1 VVWNP
6 TVAVTVV
13 NRATG
18 EPIAEPGE
26 VGVEEPLPRRVD
38 RLAAM
43 RSPATLIPT
52 IPEPA
57 RVVLRNGVWAYGRAT
72 SALRPLPDFLVLGAQ
87 KAGTTALYAYLRRH
101 PQVTG
106 PSWKEVSF
114 FDRHWA
120 RGESWYRGNFPNLA
134 RTRGKLV
141 GEASPSYVFHPLA
154 PRRVKELVPNARL
167 IALVRNPV
175 DRALSHYNHEV
186 ALGREPL
193 SFEDALDAE
202 DERLRGEAERMTADP
217 RYFSREWW
225 GHTYKAR
232 GRYAEQLE
240 HWLAVF
246 PREQLLVVSSDD
258 LGAEPERTHAQVLE
272 FLRAPAHRL
281 DSYPRVY
288 ERQYDPMRPETRE
301 QLAAEF
307 EEPNRRLYELL
318 GRDLGW
324 R

>member
-1 VVWNP
+1 
-6 TVAVTVV
+6 
-13 NRATG
+13 
-18 EPIAEPGE
+18 
-26 VGVEEPLPRRVD
+26 
-38 RLAAM
+38 M

-57 RVVLRNGVWAYGRAT
+57 RVVLRNGVWAYGWVT
-72 SALRPLPDFLVLGAQ
+72 SPFRPLPDFLVLGAQ
-87 KAGTTALYAYLRRH
+87 KAGTTALYEYLRRH
-101 PQVTG
+101 PQISG

-120 RGESWYRGNFPNLA
+120 RGESWYRGNFPNVA
-134 RTRGKLV
+134 RTRGKHV
-141 GEASPSYVFHPLA
+141 GEASPSYVFHTLA
-154 PRRVKELVPNARL
+154 PVRVQEVVPEARL
-167 IALVRNPV
+167 IVLVRNPV
-175 DRALSHYNHEV
+175 DRALSQYNHEV

-193 SFEDALDAE
+193 PFEEALDAE
-202 DERLRGEAERMTADP
+202 EERLCGEQERMAADP

-225 GHTYKAR
+225 SHTYKAR

-240 HWLAVF
+240 RWLAVF
-246 PREQLLVVSSDD
+246 PREQLFVLPSDD
-258 LGAEPERTHAQVLE
+258 LGSDPARAHAQVLE
-272 FLRAPAHRL
+272 FLGASPQRL

-288 ERQYDPMRPETRE
+288 EREYEPMKPETRE
-301 QLAAEF
+301 RLAAEF

>member
-1 VVWNP
+1 
-6 TVAVTVV
+6 
-13 NRATG
+13 
-18 EPIAEPGE
+18 
-26 VGVEEPLPRRVD
+26 
-38 RLAAM
+38 M

-57 RVVLRNGVWAYGRAT
+57 RVVLRNGVWAYGWVT
-72 SALRPLPDFLVLGAQ
+72 SPFRPLPDFLVLGAQ
-87 KAGTTALYAYLRRH
+87 KAGTTALYEYLRRH
-101 PQVTG
+101 PQISG

-120 RGESWYRGNFPNLA
+120 RGESWYRGNFPNVA
-134 RTRGKLV
+134 RTRGKHV

-154 PRRVKELVPNARL
+154 PQRVEEVVPEARL
-167 IALVRNPV
+167 IVLVRNPV
-175 DRALSHYNHEV
+175 DRALSQYNHEV

-193 SFEDALDAE
+193 PFEEALDAE
-202 DERLRGEAERMTADP
+202 EERLRGEQERMAADP

-225 GHTYKAR
+225 SHTYKAR

-240 HWLAVF
+240 RWLAVF
-246 PREQLLVVSSDD
+246 PREQLLVLPSDD
-258 LGAEPERTHAQVLE
+258 LGSDPARAHAQVLE
-272 FLRAPAHRL
+272 FLGASPQRL

-288 ERQYDPMRPETRE
+288 EREYEPMKPETRE
-301 QLAAEF
+301 RLAAEF

>member
-1 VVWNP
+1 
-6 TVAVTVV
+6 
-13 NRATG
+13 
-18 EPIAEPGE
+18 
-26 VGVEEPLPRRVD
+26 
-38 RLAAM
+38 M

-57 RVVLRNGVWAYGRAT
+57 RVVLRNGVWAYGWIT
-72 SALRPLPDFLVLGAQ
+72 SPFRPLPNFLVLGAQ
-87 KAGTTALYAYLRRH
+87 KAGTTALYEYLRRH
-101 PQVTG
+101 PQITG

-120 RGESWYRGNFPNLA
+120 RGERWYRGNFPNLA
-134 RTRGKLV
+134 RTREKLV

-154 PRRVKELVPNARL
+154 PQRVQELVPEARL
-167 IALVRNPV
+167 IVLVRNPV
-175 DRALSHYNHEV
+175 DRALSQYNHEV

-193 SFEDALDAE
+193 PFEEALDAE
-202 DERLRGEAERMTADP
+202 EERLRGEDERMAADP

-225 GHTYKAR
+225 SHTYKAR

-240 HWLAVF
+240 RWLAVF
-246 PREQLLVVSSDD
+246 PREQLLVLPSDD
-258 LGAEPERTHAQVLE
+258 LGSDPAQAHAQVLE
-272 FLRAPAHRL
+272 FLGASAQRL

-288 ERQYDPMRPETRE
+288 EREYEPMKPKTRE
-301 QLAAEF
+301 RLAAEF

>member
-1 VVWNP
+1 
-6 TVAVTVV
+6 
-13 NRATG
+13 
-18 EPIAEPGE
+18 
-26 VGVEEPLPRRVD
+26 
-38 RLAAM
+38 M

-52 IPEPA
+52 IPKPA
-57 RVVLRNGVWAYGRAT
+57 RVVLRNGVWAYGWAT
-72 SALRPLPDFLVLGAQ
+72 SPFRPLPNFLVLGAQ
-87 KAGTTALYAYLRRH
+87 KAGTTALYEYLRRH

-120 RGESWYRGNFPNLA
+120 RGESWYRGNFPNRA

-141 GEASPSYVFHPLA
+141 GEASPSYVFHRLA
-154 PRRVKELVPNARL
+154 PQRVQELVPDARL
-167 IALVRNPV
+167 IVIVRNPV
-175 DRALSHYNHEV
+175 DRALSQYNHEV

-193 SFEDALDAE
+193 RFEEALDAE
-202 DERLRGEAERMTADP
+202 EERLRGEEERMAADP

-225 GHTYKAR
+225 SHTYKAR

-240 HWLAVF
+240 RWLAVF
-246 PREQLLVVSSDD
+246 PREQLLVLPSDD
-258 LGAEPERTHAQVLE
+258 LGSDPARAHAQVLE
-272 FLRAPAHRL
+272 FLGATPQRL

-288 ERQYDPMRPETRE
+288 ERDYEPMNPETRE
-301 QLAAEF
+301 RLAAEF

>member
-1 VVWNP
+1 V
-6 TVAVTVV
+6 
-13 NRATG
+13 
-18 EPIAEPGE
+18 
-26 VGVEEPLPRRVD
+26 
-38 RLAAM
+38 

-52 IPEPA
+52 LPGPVRAVA
-57 RVVLRNGVWAYGRAT
+57 RNTVWAYGTVT
-72 SALRPLPDFLVLGAQ
+72 SPFRPLPDFLILGAQ
-87 KAGTTALYAYLRRH
+87 KAGTTALYEYLRRH
-101 PQVTG
+101 PDLTG

-114 FDRHWA
+114 FDRHWV
-120 RGESWYRGNFPNLA
+120 RGLKWYRGNFPNRA
-134 RTRGKLV
+134 RTRDKLV

-154 PRRVKELVPNARL
+154 PQRVQEVVPDARL
-167 IALVRNPV
+167 VVLVRNPV

-193 SFEDALDAE
+193 PFEEALDAE
-202 DERLRGEAERMTADP
+202 DERLRGEVDHMLADP
-217 RYFSREWW
+217 EYFSREWW

-240 HWLAVF
+240 RWLAVF
-246 PREQLLVVSSDD
+246 PREQVLIVPSDD
-258 LGAEPERTHAQVLE
+258 LADDPAGAHARVLE
-272 FLRAPAHRL
+272 FLGARPQRL

-288 ERQYDPMRPETRE
+288 EREYAPMEAGTRE
-301 QLAAEF
+301 RLAAEF